1 MSTAQVRAGPPPG
14 RWDQSGG
21 RFFRRSTAGPGG
33 LRWDPRRAVAPSRT
47 GGSASEQAALLEG
60 ALADAGADH
69 AVEIYPAQHGFAVP
83 DNPTYDTGADARHW
97 AALEQLYRAR
107 LQG

>member
-1 MSTAQVRAGPPPG
+1 VRETFRQLADRLAGHITATVYVAGAAN
-14 RWDQSGG
+14 DSS
-21 RFFRRSTAGPGG
+21 FTA
-33 LRWDPRRAVAPSRT
+33 
-47 GGSASEQAALLEG
+47 EQAALLEG

-69 AVEIYPAQHGFAVP
+69 TVEVYPAQHGFAVP

>member
-1 MSTAQVRAGPPPG
+1 M
-14 RWDQSGG
+14 
-21 RFFRRSTAGPGG
+21 
-33 LRWDPRRAVAPSRT
+33 APSRT